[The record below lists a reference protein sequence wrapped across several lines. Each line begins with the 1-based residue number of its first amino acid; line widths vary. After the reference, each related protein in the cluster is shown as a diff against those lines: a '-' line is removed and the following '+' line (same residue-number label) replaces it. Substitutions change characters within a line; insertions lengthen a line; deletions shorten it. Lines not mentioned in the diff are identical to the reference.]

1 MAHEI
6 KVSTEAANV
15 KAVAWATAMVS
26 GKIRVYQGTKP
37 ATANATLGAAVLL
50 AEGTLGNPAFGAAV
64 DGLVEANAITKDS
77 DADAT
82 GTAQFYRLFKAD
94 GITPMGDGTC
104 GVTGSGSDLEMPTV
118 SIVENGEVT
127 FPIFL
132 HQESLG

>member
-6 KVSTEAANV
+6 KVSIAAANA
-15 KAVAWATAMVS
+15 KADAWATAMVS

-37 ATANATLGAAVLL
+37 ATADTSLGAAVLL
-50 AEGTLGNPAFGAAV
+50 AEGTMGNPAFGSASN
-64 DGLVEANAITKDS
+64 GLLTANAITKDS

-94 GITPMGDGTC
+94 GTTPMGDGTC

-118 SIVENGEVT
+118 SIVIHGEVT
-127 FPIFL
+127 FPTFT